1 MALQTFRTDD
11 ISGEPDAET
20 VLVTVNGKGIE
31 VDLAAK
37 NLARLVKALEP
48 FWTVG
53 SEDDYLVTRRERGR
67 SAKRASSNGETTV
80 EERAAIR
87 EWAAANG
94 IDAPS
99 RGRMPAELV
108 EQYRRR

>member
-11 ISGEPDAET
+11 LTNEPDATT
-20 VLVTVNGKGIE
+20 VLVVVNGKGIE

-37 NLARLVKALEP
+37 SMARLVKALEP
-48 FWTVG
+48 FWAVG
-53 SEDDYLVTRRERGR
+53 SEGDYLVTRRERKR
-67 SAKRASSNGETTV
+67 SSAATGSDTTR
-80 EERAAIR
+80 EEREAIR

-94 IDAPS
+94 IDAPA
-99 RGRMPAELV
+99 RGRMPSDLV